1 MANENVLLQVNNL
14 KKYFKTAKGQ
24 LHAVDDITFSLDRGK
39 TLGVVGESGCGKST
53 LGRTILNLVPATSG
67 EVIFDGIH
75 VESADGDNVNIQLPV
90 GAVRKIIKATG
101 KLPIPDTQTTNVD
114 FAELLDAVCDLL
126 DAEVQGDLI
135 NIEAADGDNVRIY
148 VE

>member
-1 MANENVLLQVNNL
+1 MDEKMRILKMVEEGTVTAEEAWQLMDAMGINEHTQLQSVTVYE
-14 KKYFKTAKGQ
+14 KKLF
-24 LHAVDDITFSLDRGK
+24 H
-39 TLGVVGESGCGKST
+39 
-53 LGRTILNLVPATSG
+53 
-67 EVIFDGIH
+67 IH